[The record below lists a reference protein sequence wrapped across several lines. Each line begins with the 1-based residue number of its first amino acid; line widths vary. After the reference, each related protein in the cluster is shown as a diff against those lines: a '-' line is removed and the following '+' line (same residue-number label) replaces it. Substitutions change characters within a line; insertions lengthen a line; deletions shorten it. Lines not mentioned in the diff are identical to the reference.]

1 MAVGYGM
8 RGERS
13 CWSVVQRALGLSAA
27 LLFGSGK
34 GDRLHGTEVTYSQ

>member
-8 RGERS
+8 LGGGS
-13 CWSVVQRALGLSAA
+13 CWLAVQRAIELSAV

-34 GDRLHGTEVTYSQ
+34 GDRLHGTEVTYGK